1 MGLSGRNVLRPYRD
15 SLPNPHFSFLTSQPS
30 RHVNELLKF
39 FLKYSSWFLF
49 VFYIVLSGLLLFS
62 ANPFQHHVYLSS
74 ANVVS
79 SGAYRLSNN
88 VTSYFSLRDINE
100 DLQRRNSDLE
110 LEIYRLNDIIRHHQ
124 EQAYADSMTVDPAL
138 SRYNFIIAHVINN
151 SINHSHNYI
160 TIEKG
165 SLDGVEPE
173 MGVMDQNGIVGIVN
187 VVGPHTAR
195 LISVLNPYLRL
206 SCKVKGQEQVGSLV
220 WDGKSPSEAVLE
232 ELPKHARFVKGDTI
246 VTSGFSSVFPEGVP
260 VGTVVGGSRDREDN
274 FFTLRVKLFTD
285 FSTLSTVRVISDKMK
300 DELTEVERSLEIKQG
315 F

>member
-1 MGLSGRNVLRPYRD
+1 MS
-15 SLPNPHFSFLTSQPS
+15 
-30 RHVNELLKF
+30 ELFKF
-39 FLKYSSWFLF
+39 FLKYSTWFLF
-49 VFYIVLSGLLLFS
+49 VFYLVLAAMLLF
-62 ANPFQHHVYLSS
+62 AGNPFQHHVYLSS

-79 SGAYRLSNN
+79 SGLYRASNN
-88 VTSYFSLRDINE
+88 VTSYFSLREIND

-110 LEIYRLNDIIRHHQ
+110 LEIYRLNEVIRRSQ
-124 EQAYADSMTVDPAL
+124 EEGYADSMKVADIL
-138 SRYNFIIAHVINN
+138 QRYNFIIAHVINN
-151 SINHSHNYI
+151 STNHSHNYI
-160 TIEKG
+160 TINKG

-220 WDGKSPSEAVLE
+220 WDGKSPSEALLE

-260 VGTVVGGSRDREDN
+260 VGTVIGGSRDREDN
-274 FFTLRVKLFTD
+274 FFTLRVRLFTD
-285 FSTLSTVRVISDKMK
+285 FTTLSIVRVIDDSMK
-300 DELTEVERSLEIKQG
+300 DELAEVERNLEIKEG
-315 F
+315 Y